1 MLSGRG
7 HKQQYGGQD
16 YAGLAGLLKMG
27 RPEAQIKYG
36 GMGGNTGIRSL
47 LDFTAQVVR
56 NVWAYWAEAGG
67 RWGGDR

>member
-1 MLSGRG
+1 MFSGRG

-56 NVWAYWAEAGG
+56 KV
-67 RWGGDR
+67 